1 MPVVTSV
8 LTVVLWPLRS
18 ILSIVFPFNE
28 TDGLS
33 SAVTAKAAQYFVQ
46 YLRSVLLDPA
56 FGDNSNNDTRHDIV
70 EAFSTS
76 SFAALK
82 EDATARQSLIFLYL
96 HSPLHGQAR
105 EACEKLL
112 GREPLASWI
121 TEQDNVMAY
130 GVSIHT
136 GQGAHLQNLL
146 HIECFPA
153 VAILQPGTNARSS
166 LNLLYKAE
174 GWDQCA
180 PNILLPRLH
189 YLQQTHRATLTE
201 REVRRLHREQ
211 EEELRRQQDAEFE
224 ATLQAD
230 RDRERKVQVERDIL
244 VQKLEQERL
253 IQQEVEDKIQRWRDM
268 ILPEPANG
276 SGAEM
281 RFCLPTGAKLTR
293 RFRPEQT
300 VGALR
305 AYLRI
310 HCLDNSI
317 AISDNIGLST
327 NFPRRSY
334 NNNDDQTLLEAE
346 LAPRAVLMVQDLDA

>member
-1 MPVVTSV
+1 
-8 LTVVLWPLRS
+8 
-18 ILSIVFPFNE
+18 
-28 TDGLS
+28 
-33 SAVTAKAAQYFVQ
+33 
-46 YLRSVLLDPA
+46 VLLDHPA
-56 FGDNSNNDTRHDIV
+56 LAADDNTNNDTTTTHRNNNDLV
-70 EAFSTS
+70 DAFSTS

-112 GREPLASWI
+112 GPQEPLAAWI
-121 TEQDNVMAY
+121 LEQDNVMAY

-153 VAILQPGTNARSS
+153 VAVLQPGTNARSS
-166 LNLLYKAE
+166 LNLLCKAE

-189 YLQQTHRATLTE
+189 YLQQAHRATLTE

-230 RDRERKVQVERDIL
+230 RDRERKVQAERDIL

-253 IQQEVEDKIQRWRDM
+253 VQQEVEDQIQRWRDM
-268 ILPEPANG
+268 IGPEPANG

-310 HCLDNSI
+310 HCLDNNI

-334 NNNDDQTLLEAE
+334 NTNDDQTLLEAE